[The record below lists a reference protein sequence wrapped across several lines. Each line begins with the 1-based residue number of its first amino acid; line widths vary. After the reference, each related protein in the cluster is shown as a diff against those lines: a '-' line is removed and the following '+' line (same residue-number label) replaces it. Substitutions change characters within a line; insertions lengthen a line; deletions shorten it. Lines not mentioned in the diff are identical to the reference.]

1 MSTIAQKVSTI
12 LEKPMTGTQVILTK
26 NENVLEV
33 MKGLSPFGL
42 TYCTGGY
49 VEVGGRV
56 FWVKDISSPVFKIDY
71 TLSAVFEG
79 ELTLEEK
86 DNFKLW
92 SKNAK

>member
-49 VEVGGRV
+49 VEVGGRA
-56 FWVKDISSPVFKIDY
+56 FWVKDINSPVSTLDY

-79 ELTLEEK
+79 DLTSEEK
-86 DNFKLW
+86 DNFKSW
-92 SKNAK
+92 KKNEK